1 MPEKQHWDFIM
12 KIKYF
17 IPNFF
22 TAASLVVGFLSINAS
37 SEGNFV
43 LASWLIAL
51 SIFCDGF
58 DGKVARLL
66 NASSRFG
73 AEFDSMSDFVAFGV
87 APGFLVYKLGLN
99 HMSFL
104 GFTAVIIYVLAGA
117 IRLVRFNLKNYDL
130 DNKHPFEGLP
140 IPGAAGMLA
149 SLYLFMNKFFPYAN
163 INGLLIIVT
172 FLVAFLM
179 VSNFEF
185 LTIEHK
191 NNYRAFKIFRAVFMV
206 FIIISL
212 AFFPNAIF
220 FGVFALYVTVNT
232 IRGGLFHKNNNI
244 ENEVKF
250 ND

>member
-1 MPEKQHWDFIM
+1 MPEKQHWGFTM
-12 KIKYF
+12 KIKYV

-22 TAASLVVGFLSINAS
+22 TAASLVVGFLSITAS
-37 SEGNFV
+37 SEGHFA
-43 LASWLIAL
+43 LAAWLIAL

-66 NASSRFG
+66 HASSRFG
-73 AEFDSMSDFVAFGV
+73 AEFDSMSDFVAFGI
-87 APGFLVYKLGLN
+87 APGFLVFKVGLN
-99 HMSFL
+99 NMSFL
-104 GFTAVIIYVLAGA
+104 GFTAVIIYILAGA

-149 SLYLFMNKFFPYAN
+149 SLYLFMNQFFPTVN
-163 INGLLIIVT
+163 MNGLLLIVT
-172 FLVAFLM
+172 LLVGFLM

-185 LTIEHK
+185 LTIEYK
-191 NNYRAFKIFRAVFMV
+191 NNCKSVKTFKAIFMGLIV
-206 FIIISL
+206 ISL
-212 AFFPNAIF
+212 FFFPNAIF
-220 FGVFALYVTVNT
+220 FGVFALYVVVNT

>member
-1 MPEKQHWDFIM
+1 MPEKQHWGFTM
-12 KIKYF
+12 KIKYV

-66 NASSRFG
+66 HASSRFG

-87 APGFLVYKLGLN
+87 APGFLVFKLGLE

-149 SLYLFMNKFFPYAN
+149 SLYLFMNEFFPYAN
-163 INGLLIIVT
+163 INGLLLIVT
-172 FLVAFLM
+172 LLVAFLM

-191 NNYRAFKIFRAVFMV
+191 NNCKSVKIFKTVFMIAV
-206 FIIISL
+206 IISL
-212 AFFPNAIF
+212 AIFPNAVF
-220 FGVFALYVTVNT
+220 FGVFALYIAVNT

-244 ENEVKF
+244 EHEVKF